1 MSSVFHRAAQPLK
14 AVSAEGCWITD
25 SEGRRY
31 LDAAGGAIVTGIG
44 HGRAE
49 IADVVAAQMRQVEFV
64 HASVFTTEVLEKYC
78 SSLAA
83 LAPLAGARIYPVSG
97 GSEATETV
105 LKMARAYQLA
115 RGRPQRTTVLAR
127 EASYH
132 GNTLGALDLSGR
144 PALRQPYEPWLGR
157 FVQLSEASDPEVI
170 EQTIIAHDDVAAV
183 MLEPIS
189 GASRAGA
196 VPPVEYWPA
205 VAEICRRHDVLLI
218 ADEVMTG
225 FGRTGKWFGTEHW
238 AVSPDLMTA
247 GKGASSG
254 YWPIGLAF
262 ASGSVFDAI
271 GADFVHGFTFS
282 HHPVGAAVGQA
293 VLDIITRERLV
304 DAAETK
310 GKRLRS
316 ALADAL
322 PDAEIRGRGLL
333 VGVVWESGE
342 GTRAIVESARRQ
354 GLLVYP
360 AAIENAIVLGP
371 PLVIDDAEIDE
382 LVDRLVAAVM
392 PHASRPE
399 V

>member
-1 MSSVFHRAAQPLK
+1 MSSVFHRAARPLQ
-14 AVSAEGCWITD
+14 AASAEGCWITD
-25 SEGRRY
+25 AEGRRY

-44 HGRAE
+44 HGRTE
-49 IADVVAAQMRQVEFV
+49 IGEAIAVQMRKVEFV

-83 LAPLAGARIYPVSG
+83 LAPMVGAKIYPVSG

-127 EASYH
+127 DGSYH

-157 FVQLSEASDPEVI
+157 FVQLSEAGDPEVL
-170 EQTIIAHDDVAAV
+170 EEMIIARDDVAAV

-238 AVSPDLMTA
+238 GVSPDLLTA

-262 ASGSVFDAI
+262 ASGAVFDAI

-316 ALADAL
+316 ALVDAL
-322 PDAEIRGRGLL
+322 PGAEVRGKGLL

-342 GTRAIVESARRQ
+342 GTSTIVESARRQ

-392 PHASRPE
+392 PHATRPE